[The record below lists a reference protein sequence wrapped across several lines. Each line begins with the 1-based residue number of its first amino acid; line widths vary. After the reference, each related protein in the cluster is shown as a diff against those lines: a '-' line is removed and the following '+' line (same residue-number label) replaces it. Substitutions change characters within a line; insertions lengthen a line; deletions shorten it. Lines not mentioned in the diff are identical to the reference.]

1 MSTNNQMFASLDL
14 HFITIIL
21 SWWNSKRCIR
31 QVRIRVQVPQ
41 SLYLQNSINSR
52 FLHGDLPA
60 IKYFYSNDLSKKNLF
75 RLAKCTRLTQTINK
89 FKNDEYIKEMLEIC
103 VYRKSEDFLTS
114 KISFQDFFKLLFDR
128 QSKHTW
134 IFQDILNSISSF
146 EQFFV
151 FNNLRKTISKT
162 KKA

>member
-1 MSTNNQMFASLDL
+1 M
-14 HFITIIL
+14 
-21 SWWNSKRCIR
+21 
-31 QVRIRVQVPQ
+31 
-41 SLYLQNSINSR
+41 
-52 FLHGDLPA
+52 
-60 IKYFYSNDLSKKNLF
+60 SKKNLF